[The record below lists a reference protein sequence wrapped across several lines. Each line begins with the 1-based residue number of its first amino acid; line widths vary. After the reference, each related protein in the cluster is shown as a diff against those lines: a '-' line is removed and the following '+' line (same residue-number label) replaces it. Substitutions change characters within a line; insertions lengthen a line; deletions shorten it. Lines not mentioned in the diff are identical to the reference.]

1 MKYIAAMLLLLACG
15 CTSTTVLTDGTN
27 WQVERVSILQKTS
40 IPHLIIRGDVV
51 ELTGYMQ
58 DVDEEAV
65 KKIVDAVIKSMISG
79 GVLK

>member
-1 MKYIAAMLLLLACG
+1 MKYIAAMLLMLSG

-27 WQVERVSILQKTS
+27 WQVERVSVLQKTS

-65 KKIVDAVIKSMISG
+65 QKIVDAVIKSLMTG